1 MVQIDPRH
9 LLVKVTGILEEL
21 DIPYI
26 ITGGIAV
33 FVWGRPRFT
42 DDIDIVV
49 ELKVEKIDE
58 LAQKL
63 LKVSEASYADANMMR
78 DALRHQGEFNF
89 IDGATGVKVDFWIS
103 KEDEFNHN
111 RFARKVT
118 REILGKNISFI
129 SPEDLILAK
138 LRWQQ
143 ISPSSKQLEDVES
156 IFKISG
162 DKLDRGYLTQW
173 AEKLGVQDLYSK
185 VVKN

>member
-1 MVQIDPRH
+1 MHEIDPRH
-9 LLVKVTGILEEL
+9 LLLKVVRILDQF
-21 DIPYI
+21 DIPYVV
-26 ITGGIAV
+26 TGGIAV

-49 ELKVEKIDE
+49 ELKAEKVDQ
-58 LAQKL
+58 LAKEL
-63 LKVSEASYADANMMR
+63 LKVSKASYADANMMR

-89 IDGATGVKVDFWIS
+89 IDGTTGVKVDFWIP
-103 KEDEFNHN
+103 KEDELNRN
-111 RFARKVT
+111 RFARRVT
-118 REILGKNISFI
+118 KKILGENVSFI

-162 DKLDRGYLTQW
+162 DKLDREYLAKW
-173 AEKLGVQDLYSK
+173 VEKLGVQDMYSQITGK
-185 VVKN
+185 